1 MRTATTQPK
10 SALPGGHLVQGS
22 VLIIVLW
29 IAIGLISVTLY
40 FADSM
45 TMELRAADN
54 RASGVAA
61 EQALEGAARYVGWA
75 LASFA
80 TNGAMPTNTLFTCEN
95 IQIGDARAWIIGR
108 DSTLTT
114 ATAGTAASEPVFGL
128 VDEASKLNLNRVST
142 NTLEYLPNV
151 STDIAEAIID
161 WRSTNASAL
170 SFNYGAQGYDAKH
183 GSFESVDELR
193 LIYGMTIDVL
203 AGDDINRNGVI
214 DGTEKSLTG
223 GTTVNP
229 GLLEYTT
236 VFSREP
242 NFHSDGSS
250 LTNVNTQTD
259 LQALLNSTFGSGRAN
274 TILTAVGY
282 NTGGTGGG
290 GRAGGGGGGS
300 TTVSLASVLQFY
312 IESGLSASDFEKIA
326 DDLTSTASTNQYI
339 YGRVNINTASEPVL
353 IALFMGLNIDEQ
365 TATTAADTLITYRTQ
380 NADNIGSIDWLVTA
394 LGQSSPVVMSLA
406 TRDLVTTHAFQFSA
420 DIAAVGPLGR
430 GYRRSRFVFDITD
443 GTPKIIY
450 REDLSRLGWALG
462 AKVRENLVAQN
473 TP

>member
-1 MRTATTQPK
+1 MNTAPTKQK
-10 SALPGGHLVQGS
+10 STSPGGPLVQGS

-29 IAIGLISVTLY
+29 IAIGLISITLY

-45 TMELRAADN
+45 SMELHAADN

-61 EQALEGAARYVGWA
+61 EQALEGTARYVGWA

-80 TNGAMPTNTLFTCEN
+80 TNGSMPTNILFSCDD
-95 IQIGDARAWIIGR
+95 IQIGDSRAWIIGR
-108 DSTLTT
+108 DTTLTT
-114 ATAGTAASEPVFGL
+114 ATAGTASSEPVFGL
-128 VDEASKLNLNRVST
+128 VDEASKLNLNVVST
-142 NTLEYLPNV
+142 NTLEYLPNMT
-151 STDIAEAIID
+151 TDIADAIID
-161 WRSTNASAL
+161 WRDTNSSAL

-214 DGTEKSLTG
+214 DGAEKSLTG
-223 GTTVNP
+223 GATVNP

-242 NFHSDGSS
+242 NFHSDGST
-250 LTNVNTQTD
+250 LTNVNTQADIT
-259 LQALLNSTFGSGRAN
+259 ALLDSAFGSSRAR
-274 TILTAVGY
+274 TILAAVGY

-290 GRAGGGGGGS
+290 PGGAPS
-300 TTVSLASVLQFY
+300 AAVSLPSILQFY
-312 IESGLSASDFEKIA
+312 IKSGLSASDFEKIA
-326 DDLTSTASTNQYI
+326 DDLTATASTNQYI
-339 YGRVNINTASEPVL
+339 YGRININTASETVL

-365 TATTAADTLITYRTQ
+365 TATTAADTLINYRTQ
-380 NADNIGSIDWLVTA
+380 NAESIGSIDWMVTA
-394 LGQSSPVVMSLA
+394 LGQSSSVVTALA
-406 TRDLVTTHAFQFSA
+406 SRDLVTTHAFQFSA

-430 GYRRSRFVFDITD
+430 GYRRARFVFDLTD

-462 AKVRENLVAQN
+462 SKVRENLVAQN